1 MLYHEKTFLLLF
13 GCTAFSKRCVRSI
26 FHSDRTYNG
35 ILSKNN
41 SVVSEQSLPGSF
53 PLSTSGP
60 GTRLMWIPAKSAFRV
75 GTVLGTEWDDS
86 NIGTWSLGLGH
97 NVKATDWVSIALGYG
112 SQATGVVSTAMG
124 QNTVASGNYSTAM
137 GSYSV
142 ASNNTSTAMGSYTKA
157 AGLKS
162 TAMGDN
168 TEANGSISTA
178 MGSNTTASGGI
189 TTAMGLATEAK
200 AYLSMVMGRFN
211 VIAGSLN
218 EWIQAE
224 PLLVVGN
231 GLNYDNR
238 NNALTLLKNANLG
251 LNTATPQYPLTFKDA
266 VGDKISLYYGNSTNA
281 ANHYG
286 MGIQSAKFQIFTPSS
301 EDDIVFGFGRSADF
315 SEKVRF
321 KGTGNVGIGL
331 DNPSELLDVFGR
343 MRVRH
348 KPGNTAGVWMSNSTN
363 STAVADG
370 AFYGMKTD
378 TEAGI
383 FINNA
388 WRFWVNFVGNGT
400 FTGRLTA
407 DTFITASDSRFKKN
421 IVGLTNALA
430 SISSLRGVRY
440 DWRKDEFPERN
451 FSSQNQIGFIAQELE
466 TIFPEMVFTDEKGY
480 KSVDYARLTPV
491 LVEAIKELKAIN
503 EVLTEKND
511 RMEARLNKIESL
523 LNK

>member
-1 MLYHEKTFLLLF
+1 MNKIFFSIGLVLLF
-13 GCTAFSKRCVRSI
+13 AKEIFGQSSI
-26 FHSDRTYNG
+26 LIEPKNNNG

-41 SVVSEQSLPGSF
+41 AVVTEPSNPGSF
-53 PLSTSGP
+53 PLSASGP
-60 GTRLMWIPAKSAFRV
+60 GTRLMWIPGKSAFRV
-75 GTVLGTEWDDS
+75 GTVTGTEWDDS
-86 NIGTWSLGLGH
+86 SIGTWSLGLGY

-112 SQATGVVSTAMG
+112 SQASGLVSTATG
-124 QNTVASGNYSTAM
+124 QNTTASGNYSTAL
-137 GSYSV
+137 GNYSV
-142 ASNNTSTAMGSYTKA
+142 ASNNSSTAMGSYTKA

-168 TEANGSISTA
+168 TAANGSTSTA
-178 MGSNTTASGGI
+178 MGFYTTASGGV
-189 TTAMGLATEAK
+189 TTAMGLNTEAK
-200 AYLSMVMGRFN
+200 AYLSTVMGRFN
-211 VIAGSLN
+211 VIAGSPY
-218 EWIQAE
+218 EWVETE

-231 GLNYDNR
+231 GIASETA
-238 NNALTLLKNANLG
+238 NNAFTLLKNANLG

-266 VGDKISLYYGNSTNA
+266 VGDKISLYYGNSTNT

-286 MGIQSAKFQIFTPSS
+286 MGIQVAKFQIFTPSS
-301 EDDIVFGFGRSADF
+301 EDDIVFGFGRSAAF

-348 KPGNTAGVWMSNSTN
+348 KPGNTAGVWMSNSAN

-383 FINNA
+383 FINSA
-388 WRFWVNFVGNGT
+388 WRFWVNNLGQGT
-400 FTGRLTA
+400 FTGRVTA
-407 DTFITASDSRFKKN
+407 DNFITASDVRFKKN

-430 SISSLRGVRY
+430 GISNLRGVRY
-440 DWRKDEFPERN
+440 DWRKEEFPERN
-451 FSSQNQIGFIAQELE
+451 FSSQNQIGFLAKELE

-480 KSVDYARLTPV
+480 KAVDYARLTPV

-503 EVLTEKND
+503 DVLTEKND